1 MFNISEIIQNQIP
14 DKDGNLIPP
23 TVHEGNAKISGAH
36 AENEGIL
43 VAVDA
48 GIYNVQKA
56 TCAYT
61 CINGNGTVSYVFLG
75 PGPFP
80 IGRNAQASLTAT
92 WNTGGKFNLTATSTW
107 SSSNTSLATV
117 SNSTGSKGLTA
128 AVAVGNV
135 TVNGEDMPSSP
146 ATKSRNTG
154 CTGEHA
160 DSCGVP
166 RQHGAKTNFC

>member
-1 MFNISEIIQNQIP
+1 MFNISEIIQNQIT

-61 CINGNGTVSYVFLG
+61 CINCNGTVSYVFLG
-75 PGPFP
+75 PGLPNWP
-80 IGRNAQASLTAT
+80 KCSSLT
-92 WNTGGKFNLTATSTW
+92 
-107 SSSNTSLATV
+107 
-117 SNSTGSKGLTA
+117 NSHL
-128 AVAVGNV
+128 
-135 TVNGEDMPSSP
+135 
-146 ATKSRNTG
+146 
-154 CTGEHA
+154 EHRWQ
-160 DSCGVP
+160 V
-166 RQHGAKTNFC
+166 